1 MRALLIEDNQ
11 VVADSIRTMLMPES
25 FGVDTVAF
33 GEDGVA
39 TASTDDYDIIL
50 LDLMLPDID
59 GHDVLSRLREG
70 GVETPILV
78 LSGQAEAEN
87 KEKCLDSGADD
98 YLAKPF
104 DRKEFL
110 ARINELTRRDRHDAC
125 LPVEAGQFKVNFDT
139 NTFLMMYR

>member
-87 KEKCLDSGADD
+87 KEKCLDNGANE
-98 YLAKPF
+98 YLTKPF
-104 DRKEFL
+104 DRGEL
-110 ARINELTRRDRHDAC
+110 LTRINELTQDDTAR
-125 LPVEAGQFKVNFDT
+125 PVEAGRFKVKFDT